1 MGFGY
6 TAKIWKHS
14 NSFRFADVACKVLGP
29 TIFKEVRESLIR
41 PTLFLSSAD
50 GPRSACLR
58 SKINIQAQF
67 YPIIALMANQH
78 PL

>member
-14 NSFRFADVACKVLGP
+14 NSFRFADVACKVLGT

-50 GPRSACLR
+50 GPRSAHLGL
-58 SKINIQAQF
+58 KLYIQAQF
-67 YPIIALMANQH
+67 YIVIALMANQH